1 MTQTLTARLRP
12 ALSLEG
18 ALRSGAALVVIYAGL
33 LVAFTIASPVFLT
46 GDNLLNITASVAT
59 LGIVAAVQTAVII
72 SGGFDLSV
80 GSTAAF
86 TSVVVAE
93 LLSAGAGAPLA
104 IAGALVVGA
113 VVGLGNALV
122 ITKLNVNP
130 LIATLGMMS
139 IVRGAG
145 LVWTDALTVVYPADQ
160 LAYLGRARI
169 GGVQVSIVFM
179 LLAFVAVWAVL
190 RYTVFGRFVFA
201 VGGNPKAAF
210 LAGVRVDRVRSIVYV
225 ASGLAAGLAGL
236 VIASQLIAG
245 SPQAAQGLELSA
257 VTAAVLGGASL
268 SGGQGRVWMTLVG
281 ALIMGTLTN
290 GLVLMDISS
299 FWQMAVLGVVLI
311 LAVALDQLRTRARH

>member
-12 ALSLEG
+12 ALSVEG

-93 LLSAGAGAPLA
+93 LLAAGVTAPVA

-113 VVGLGNALV
+113 VIGLGNALV

-160 LAYLGRARI
+160 LAYLGRARV

-190 RYTVFGRFVFA
+190 RYTVLGRFVFA

-210 LAGVRVDRVRSIVYV
+210 LSGVRVDRVRSIVYV

-311 LAVALDQLRTRARH
+311 LAVAFDQLRTRKSG

>member
-12 ALSLEG
+12 ALSVEG

-33 LVAFTIASPVFLT
+33 LIAFTIASPVFLT

-93 LLSAGAGAPLA
+93 LLAAGVTAPVA

-113 VVGLGNALV
+113 VIGLGNALV

-160 LAYLGRARI
+160 LAYLGRARV

-210 LAGVRVDRVRSIVYV
+210 LSGVRVDRVRSIVYV

-311 LAVALDQLRTRARH
+311 LAVALDQLRTRKSG

>member
-1 MTQTLTARLRP
+1 MIEAVGARVRP
-12 ALSLEG
+12 GLSVEG
-18 ALRSGAALVVIYAGL
+18 ALRSGAALVVIYVGL

-93 LLSAGAGAPLA
+93 LLSAGVAAPLA

-113 VVGLGNALV
+113 VIGLGNALV

-139 IVRGAG
+139 IVRGVG

-160 LAYLGRARI
+160 LAYLGRARV

-210 LAGVRVDRVRSIVYV
+210 LSGVRVGRVRSVVYV

-311 LAVALDQLRTRARH
+311 LAVALDQLRTRKGG

>member
-12 ALSLEG
+12 ALSVEG

-93 LLSAGAGAPLA
+93 LLAAGVTAPVA

-113 VVGLGNALV
+113 VIGLGNALV

-160 LAYLGRARI
+160 LAYLGRARV

-210 LAGVRVDRVRSIVYV
+210 LSGVRVDRVRSIVYV

-311 LAVALDQLRTRARH
+311 LAVALDQLRTRRRG